1 MKLKKSLFKSG
12 LLLSDL
18 KRFWWISALYALV
31 LFFAVPFN
39 DYMQNLRYDAN
50 NIEHLKLL
58 ITRALS
64 FQGGSGQYLLLVV
77 PVLISVLVF
86 RYMQKSR
93 SASLYHS
100 LPITRTTL
108 YFSSVLSAIIL
119 FVLPLILV
127 TSIMF
132 LFSWF
137 SPLSAFYTPAL
148 IFTWFGYSLLFGI
161 LFISMGVFVG
171 MFTGNSIAQLAF
183 IYILNALP
191 MFLVEFVRINLKK
204 LLFGFDTYSNVN
216 FYDNMP
222 MIMLF
227 KIGSSNYQALIT
239 VVYISITIALFAGGL
254 LAFKIR
260 KPETAGD
267 IITFRPIRPVFIYGV
282 TVCAT
287 LLGGAYFLSMSDN
300 VSFPFILF
308 GYFISSILSY
318 VVVQMLTNRSI
329 KILHTYKGYI
339 GYALVLLIL
348 MLGVKF
354 DVIGYINKVPAAN
367 DIKEVYIGYNIYWW
381 ESRDSTDQNIVD
393 DNVESGIYTE
403 PENIENITKLHK
415 LILDKKSSD
424 GSSQYIAYKLK
435 NGEKIIRYYCIDKD
449 QYASA
454 LTPVYES
461 TEYKKNRFPILYQDV
476 NNIKY
481 VEIGDNRTQR
491 TPYVLSE
498 KDKLKAFKAALSKDI
513 AELKYSDIVS
523 DYRRTIF
530 MDIIDI
536 KNQRIPY
543 MLRTNYT
550 NTLAWLKQEG
560 IYDQVVLKPEDVDSV
575 SLENIDFSSEDPKGR
590 KSVSYGSKRIEIS
603 NSDKEVIVE
612 LLNLSMN
619 SLENYKIINYVV
631 TFNQKNRGSF
641 GENIFI
647 DYDKASKKLQSY
659 LDKMK

>member
-1 MKLKKSLFKSG
+1 
-12 LLLSDL
+12 
-18 KRFWWISALYALV
+18 
-31 LFFAVPFN
+31 
-39 DYMQNLRYDAN
+39 MQNLRYDAN
-50 NIEHLKLL
+50 NIVHLKIL
-58 ITRALS
+58 ITRGLS

-100 LPITRTTL
+100 LPITRATL
-108 YFSSVLSAIIL
+108 YFSSVLSAVIL

-161 LFISMGVFVG
+161 LFISMSVFVG

-204 LLFGFDTYSNVN
+204 LLFGFDTYSNVS

-227 KIGSSNYQALIT
+227 KIGYSDYQALIT
-239 VVYISITIALFAGGL
+239 VVYIFVAIALFAGGL

-381 ESRDSTDQNIVD
+381 ESKDRTDLNITDDRD
-393 DNVESGIYTE
+393 ESGIYTE

-415 LILDKKSSD
+415 LILDKRSSN
-424 GSSQYIAYKLK
+424 GSSEYIAYKLK
-435 NGEKIIRYYCIDKD
+435 NGEKIIRYYCIDTD

-454 LTPVYES
+454 LIPVYES
-461 TEYKKNRFPILYQDV
+461 AEYKKSRFPILYQDV

-481 VEIGDNRTQR
+481 VEMGDNRTQK

-498 KDKLKAFKAALSKDI
+498 KDKLKAFKAAIS
-513 AELKYSDIVS
+513 E
-523 DYRRTIF
+523 
-530 MDIIDI
+530 DI
-536 KNQRIPY
+536 KNLQYKDISDNFERTIY
-543 MLRTNYT
+543 MDIVNTQNKRVSYALRSNYVK
-550 NTLAWLKQEG
+550 TLAWLKQQG
-560 IYDQVVLKPEDVDSV
+560 IYDKIILQANDIQSITINKV
-575 SLENIDFSSEDPKGR
+575 DFSSNKANSDPR
-590 KSVSYGSKRIEIS
+590 TIEIE
-603 NSDKEVIVE
+603 DKDIISE
-612 LLNLSMN
+612 LLNISIDSSRVKDN
-619 SLENYKIINYVV
+619 INYTVF
-631 TFNQKNRGSF
+631 FNQSNRGSYPA
-641 GENIFI
+641 NLYI
-647 DYDKASKKLQSY
+647 DYDKVSEKLKGY
-659 LDKMK
+659 LDKLK